1 MERIEAFSAARRVKL
16 ICLFLLLCSILLTT
30 YIGCSYTNVNLIS
43 APSSITLPGILS
55 PEKIISPVKAYQ
67 HIFKRNETFFSIMHG
82 FGLSGSKISELVE
95 AAKTGHVLTKI
106 KPGQTVTVIFNQSS
120 KELLSLQHDLDAK
133 TRLLVNK
140 NSRGYQARIQNV
152 PLTTALK
159 NVSVRVTSSI
169 YEDGIRAGLSPWK
182 IVELTD
188 IFPWDINFF
197 TDLHEND
204 TFKVVYEESLKED
217 RVVDTGR
224 ILAAEIK
231 KNGTAY
237 QAFYFETE
245 KGRGAYYDKNGKSL
259 QKQFLK
265 SPLRFSRITSGF
277 SKKRFHPI
285 LQEYRPHY
293 GIDYAAPKGT
303 PVESV
308 ADGVILFCGWKNG
321 FGNCL
326 EIQHGKN
333 FVSSYG
339 HLSGFT
345 RHARRGQTVK
355 QGDLIGYV
363 GATGM
368 ATGPHLDYRLC
379 KAGRPINPLAV
390 KNIITHEIT
399 LHDMGS
405 FKNTVLLRSAQL
417 SSESGMSTR
426 LAGR

>member
-1 MERIEAFSAARRVKL
+1 M
-16 ICLFLLLCSILLTT
+16 
-30 YIGCSYTNVNLIS
+30 
-43 APSSITLPGILS
+43 
-55 PEKIISPVKAYQ
+55 
-67 HIFKRNETFFSIMHG
+67 
-82 FGLSGSKISELVE
+82 
-95 AAKTGHVLTKI
+95 
-106 KPGQTVTVIFNQSS
+106 
-120 KELLSLQHDLDAK
+120 
-133 TRLLVNK
+133 
-140 NSRGYQARIQNV
+140 

-159 NVSVRVTSSI
+159 NVSVHITSSM
-169 YEDGIRAGLSPWK
+169 YEDGIKAGLSPRK

-197 TDLHEND
+197 TDLHEKD
-204 TFKVVYEESLKED
+204 SFTVVYEESLND
-217 RVVDTGR
+217 GRVVDAGR
-224 ILAAEIK
+224 ILAAEIT
-231 KNGTAY
+231 KNGAVY

-245 KGRGAYYDKNGKSL
+245 KGRGAYYDRNGKSL

-277 SKKRFHPI
+277 SKQRFHPI

-303 PVESV
+303 PVEAV
-308 ADGVILFCGWKNG
+308 ADGVILFCGRKNG

-326 EIQHGKN
+326 EIRHGKN
-333 FVSSYG
+333 YVSSYG
-339 HLSGFT
+339 HLSGFA
-345 RHARRGQTVK
+345 RGARRGRSVQ

-399 LHDMGS
+399 LQHMDS
-405 FKNTVLLRSAQL
+405 FEKTVSLRSSQL
-417 SSESGMSTR
+417 SSESGTHSR
-426 LAGR
+426 VAVR